1 VVTVPGPW
9 WKKVVKRFRRQ
20 IIVSMTPVV
29 KMKGFA
35 HFRMGQAH
43 YEECLPMEIRVG
55 RKASYSRSR
64 LSSIAT
70 LPFFS
75 TVITR

>member
-1 VVTVPGPW
+1 VTVSGPR
-9 WKKVVKRFRRQ
+9 WKKVVKRFRPQ
-20 IIVSMTPVV
+20 IIVPMTLAV

-35 HFRMGQAH
+35 HFWRAKPRRGMLGNEDERWAG
-43 YEECLPMEIRVG
+43 PF
-55 RKASYSRSR
+55 YSRSR

>member
-1 VVTVPGPW
+1 MTVPGPW
-9 WKKVVKRFRRQ
+9 WKKVVKRFRPQ
-20 IIVSMTPVV
+20 IIVPMAPAV

-43 YEECLPMEIRVG
+43 FRECLAMEIRVG
-55 RKASYSRSR
+55 RKAFYSRSR